1 MIAISRGL
9 AIPML
14 VAMLCVG
21 ATGDDEL
28 PSPFRGTYFHPDR
41 IIRRDASPIEQLAA
55 IREALDRMQ
64 RSGFNA
70 VCPYFTGSAGQAY
83 YASTIHAERVY
94 SGMDPLSV
102 LTQEARRRGLQVYPV
117 VCATVCGNDKP
128 AGILREHPDWAL
140 RNLDGS
146 ALGYISPAHPE
157 AREWLAG
164 VVHELVKMYRP
175 NGILLDY
182 IRYHNRPLRL
192 DQAAEARF
200 NETVPAN
207 ALPDARQKLLQQFKE
222 DELTKLVRLYR
233 ETTRAAR
240 PSTRLGIY
248 CWGPHVAADHQIAQC
263 WPRWV
268 KEGYLDFVNVSGY
281 YHKDKYGDKFLAIF
295 EEKMRAA
302 VALNMSTGQPVPL
315 SFALG
320 VETSH
325 GKVHSADDIR
335 VYLRKSAEVR
345 LDGFIFFT
353 WDTLLPYL
361 KELDETNDT
370 RDFPKVDD
378 TSRLPSWNATK
389 VTRCHGDRFQRSFEA
404 EYSPPRFG

>member
-1 MIAISRGL
+1 
-9 AIPML
+9 ML
-14 VAMLCVG
+14 VAMVCVG
-21 ATGDDEL
+21 AAGDDEL

-41 IIRRDASPIEQLAA
+41 IIRRDANPTTQLAA
-55 IREALDRMQ
+55 IRDALDRMQ
-64 RSGFNA
+64 QSGINV

-83 YASTIHAERVY
+83 YASTIHADKVY
-94 SGMDPLSV
+94 SSTDPLSV
-102 LTQEARRRGLQVYPV
+102 LMQEARRRGLPVYPV
-117 VCATVCGNDKP
+117 VCVTVCGNDKP
-128 AGILREHPDWAL
+128 TGILREHPDWAL
-140 RNLDGS
+140 RNPDGS

-164 VVHELVKMYRP
+164 VVHEIVKIYQP
-175 NGILLDY
+175 DGILLDY

-200 NETVPAN
+200 NETVPAD
-207 ALPDARQKLLQQFKE
+207 ASPDARQKLMQQFKE
-222 DELTKLVRLYR
+222 DELTKLVQLYR
-233 ETTRAAR
+233 ETTLAAR
-240 PSTRLGIY
+240 PGTRLGIY

-295 EEKMRAA
+295 EEKMRSA
-302 VALNMSTGQPVPL
+302 VALNKQTDRPVPL

-335 VYLRKSAEVR
+335 VYLRKAANVH

-353 WDTLLPYL
+353 WDTLLPFL
-361 KELDETNDT
+361 KELDDTNDI

-378 TSRLPSWNATK
+378 TSRLPCGNDTK
-389 VTRCHGDRFQRSFEA
+389 LTRWPSDRFQRLLDA
-404 EYSPPRFG
+404 EHLPPRFG